1 MKSRII
7 DRIIS
12 IIQRYYDYDEI
23 KIKEIRYGLESIYLT
38 IVKLL
43 VITIISIF
51 THTFKELCLLFLF
64 YGLLRTTG
72 FGLHA
77 KNSLECWI
85 FTLLLFFI
93 IPYAIKNLVIDNNY
107 LLILSI
113 ILLPLIILYA
123 PADTEKRPLIN
134 SKKRKIYKII
144 TSTISIVYIL
154 IIYFYKNLY
163 VSKILCFSILLETL
177 LVLPISYKLLGLKYN
192 NYKRYKKGG
201 TKWDYLLK
209 LLLY

>member
-7 DRIIS
+7 DKIIS

-93 IPYAIKNLVIDNNY
+93 IPYAIKNLVIDNIY
-107 LLILSI
+107 LLIISI
-113 ILLPLIILYA
+113 ILLPLIIIYA

-192 NYKRYKKGG
+192 NFKRYKKGG
-201 TKWDYLLK
+201 TK
-209 LLLY
+209 